1 MSSNFG
7 SLNLIAPA
15 ALDVGVGSL
24 TVANEALNDVARRGF
39 VFPSLP
45 QQPYH
50 GVLPTNVV
58 HLTDEQLGDVLNQIA
73 SWLTYAQT
81 QLAIARAARNES
93 EAKMEFIKSRIR
105 LGIKAQ
111 AEKKTSNPEMD
122 DIVLTDQRFL
132 DAHRNYLYCEAVFDY
147 TKQLVDAAQRD
158 WETVSRRI
166 TQRGQEVERMIR
178 GNTVGS
184 VPVMSSNFG
193 RR

>member
-1 MSSNFG
+1 MSIG

-15 ALDVGVGSL
+15 ALEAGVGQL
-24 TVANEALNDVARRGF
+24 TVASVALNDVAGRGF
-39 VFPSLP
+39 IFPGIP
-45 QQPYH
+45 NQAYH

-58 HLTDEQLGDVLNQIA
+58 HLGDEQLGDVLNQIA

-105 LGIKAQ
+105 LAIKAS

-122 DIVLTDQRFL
+122 DVVRTDSRFL
-132 DAHRNYLYCEAVFDY
+132 DAQRNFIYCEAVYDY

-178 GNTVGS
+178 GGTVGNI
-184 VPVMSSNFG
+184 PVMSSTF
-193 RR
+193 RK